1 MGNTCYV
8 VATVTDA
15 DWRMTVGIRAL
26 LMAVCRRPSPSRSL
40 ISQRHDL
47 RSESSLALS
56 GYRLPFATSGASAA
70 KLFTEISRFSRPHFV
85 HLGAC
90 DASEILF
97 RVHIAKID
105 RRATQIT
112 LRFNACFQLF
122 SKGEENNVRESKI
135 ARLKSSFVPKTCY
148 FANIDLQFYR

>member
-8 VATVTDA
+8 VATVTVA

-26 LMAVCRRPSPSRSL
+26 LMAVCRRPPSRSL
-40 ISQRHDL
+40 ILQRHDL

-56 GYRLPFATSGASAA
+56 GYRLSFATSGACAA

-85 HLGAC
+85 HLGAP

-105 RRATQIT
+105 RCATQIT

-122 SKGEENNVRESKI
+122 RRVEKI
-135 ARLKSSFVPKTCY
+135 T
-148 FANIDLQFYR
+148 